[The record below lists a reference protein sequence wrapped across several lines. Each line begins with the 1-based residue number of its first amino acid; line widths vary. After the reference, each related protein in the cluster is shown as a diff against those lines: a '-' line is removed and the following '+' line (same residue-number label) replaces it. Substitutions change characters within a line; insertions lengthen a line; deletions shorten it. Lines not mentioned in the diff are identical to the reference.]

1 MFEFTGKVAVIT
13 GAASGFGRAFADKG
27 AAFGMKLVLA
37 DVNPDALAQ
46 TVDALRAAGAE
57 AIGVPTDVARASQ
70 VEALAQAALDAFG
83 KVHLLFN
90 NAGVGSGG
98 FLWESSANDWE
109 WVFGVNVMGVAHG
122 VRVFAPIM
130 LAQGE
135 PAHIVNTAS
144 VAGLLSPPAM
154 GIYNASKHAVVSLTE
169 TLYHDLLLAQAGQVA
184 QAVQASQTSQAS
196 QAEQATPP
204 TTAQHVSGPVGCSL
218 LCPAFVPTGIANAER
233 ARPASLRNEGAPT
246 RSQIAAGKQLQRA
259 VQSGK
264 LSAADVADITF
275 EAIAARRFYVITHP
289 GIMATVEL
297 RHEDIEH
304 LRNPTD
310 PMSLKPEVRNAN

>member
-1 MFEFTGKVAVIT
+1 MFEFAGKVAVIT
-13 GAASGFGRAFADKG
+13 GAASGFGRAFAEKG
-27 AAFGMKLVLA
+27 ASLGMRLVLA
-37 DVNPDALAQ
+37 DVNPEALRQ
-46 TVDALRAAGAE
+46 TVDALRAGGAE
-57 AIGVPTDVARASQ
+57 AIGVPTDVSDAAQ

-98 FLWESSANDWE
+98 FLWESSVNDWA
-109 WVFGVNVMGVAHG
+109 WVFNVNVMGVANG
-122 VRVFAPIM
+122 VRAFTPIM
-130 LAQGE
+130 LRQNE

-169 TLYHDLLLAQAGQVA
+169 TLYHDLQLAQAAKPADGG
-184 QAVQASQTSQAS
+184 
-196 QAEQATPP
+196 E
-204 TTAQHVSGPVGCSL
+204 VGCSL
-218 LCPAFVPTGIANAER
+218 LCPAFVPTGIADAER
-233 ARPASLRNEGAPT
+233 ARPAELRNDSGPT
-246 RSQIAAGKQLQRA
+246 RSQIAAGKQLHRA

-275 EAIAARRFYVITHP
+275 EAIAARRFYIVTHP
-289 GIMATVEL
+289 GIMATVKL
-297 RHEDIEH
+297 RHEDIEQ

-310 PMSLKPEVRNAN
+310 PMSLKPEVKNES

>member
-1 MFEFTGKVAVIT
+1 MFQFEGKVAVIT
-13 GAASGFGRAFADKG
+13 GAASGFGRAFAEKG
-27 AAFGMKLVLA
+27 ASLGMKLVLA
-37 DVNPDALAQ
+37 DVNPQALAQ
-46 TVDALRAAGAE
+46 TVDALRSGGAE
-57 AIGVPTDVARASQ
+57 AIGVPTDVASPAQ
-70 VEALAQAALDAFG
+70 VEALARAALDAFG

-98 FLWESSANDWE
+98 FLWESSANDWA
-109 WVFGVNVMGVAHG
+109 WVFNVNVMGVAHG
-122 VRVFAPIM
+122 VRVFTPIM
-130 LAQGE
+130 LQQNE

-169 TLYHDLLLAQAGQVA
+169 TLHHDLQLAQAGREA
-184 QAVQASQTSQAS
+184 G
-196 QAEQATPP
+196 AE
-204 TTAQHVSGPVGCSL
+204 VGCSL
-218 LCPAFVPTGIANAER
+218 LCPAFVPTGIAEAER
-233 ARPASLRNEGAPT
+233 ARPDALRNDTPPT

-264 LSAADVADITF
+264 LTAADVADIAF
-275 EAIAARRFYVITHP
+275 EAIAARRFYIVTHP
-289 GIMATVEL
+289 GIMATVRL

-310 PMSLKPEVRNAN
+310 PLSLKPEVKNAG

>member
-1 MFEFTGKVAVIT
+1 MFEFEGKVAVIT
-13 GAASGFGRAFADKG
+13 GAASGFGRAFAEKG
-27 AAFGMKLVLA
+27 ASLGMKLVLA
-37 DVNPDALAQ
+37 DVNPEALAQ
-46 TVDALRAAGAE
+46 TVDALRAGGAE
-57 AIGVPTDVARASQ
+57 AIGVPTDVSDAAQ

-98 FLWESSANDWE
+98 FLWESTANDWA
-109 WVFGVNVMGVAHG
+109 WVFNVNVMGVAHG
-122 VRVFAPIM
+122 VRAFTPIM
-130 LAQGE
+130 LRQNE

-169 TLYHDLLLAQAGQVA
+169 TLYHDLQLAQAGQTEGGA
-184 QAVQASQTSQAS
+184 
-196 QAEQATPP
+196 
-204 TTAQHVSGPVGCSL
+204 VGCSL
-218 LCPAFVPTGIANAER
+218 LCPAFVPTGIADAER
-233 ARPASLRNEGAPT
+233 ARPADLRNDSRPT

-264 LSAADVADITF
+264 LTAADVAEITF
-275 EAIAARRFYVITHP
+275 EAIAARRFYIVTHP
-289 GIMATVEL
+289 GIMATVKL
-297 RHEDIEH
+297 RHEDIEQ

-310 PMSLKPEVRNAN
+310 PMSLKPEVKNAS